1 VGRNT
6 RDAVV
11 VKTGDQAHVSA
22 LLIAP
27 RKRRPHSIAN
37 AAADPVERRQISLVV
52 ARQILWS
59 FENLKGNRNPE
70 GFERRTSAA
79 EAVKHRRFSARL
91 NPCPSYIDALS
102 FSLLVVAWR
111 STIWGR
117 GQPSH
122 ASGKQASAKDGLD
135 LAADLSCDP
144 DPYFPGAERANAM

>member
-11 VKTGDQAHVSA
+11 GKTGDQAHVTA

-27 RKRRPHSIAN
+27 RKRGPHSIAN
-37 AAADPVERRQISLVV
+37 AAADAVERRQISLVV

-59 FENLKGNRNPE
+59 FENLKGNRKPV

-91 NPCPSYIDALS
+91 NPCPSYRDALS
-102 FSLLVVAWR
+102 FSFLAVAWR

-117 GQPSH
+117 GNLPTL
-122 ASGKQASAKDGLD
+122 QANRQVRKTAWIWR
-135 LAADLSCDP
+135 P
-144 DPYFPGAERANAM
+144 I